1 MVLAS
6 WPLSAHGQNDYLS
19 TELRQAVEQLKSD
32 AAETPT
38 DAINVLER
46 APVIWAWMNAQAMR
60 SEKFLIDLPLWLS
73 YPLGLPDEPILPM
86 AIRAI
91 DLAIRELQIKDV
103 FPGAVGTISVDSKGP
118 FLVNSHQTIRQTY
131 TVGSHPM
138 AEGGGLLLAHQLMAD
153 YGVPQTHK
161 PAEADY
167 LTITCSNPDATFKM
181 GRFRIPSFIHGVY
194 PGTPI
199 SFTLEGT
206 SLQPGETITVTYG
219 DTSEGSPGFLMQSS
233 ENDEFILPIY
243 VDLEG
248 NRNFFSAQWPGI
260 RVVGDAAAGVHVVA
274 PSVVTPNETFK
285 LAIRFHDTYYNRAT
299 RAIPEYEI
307 TLDGETIRSVAA
319 PNDGLAVIDNLS
331 LDSPG
336 VYRFNVRSKDGA
348 IHALSNPIWVQEN
361 PPYRIYWGETHGHT
375 SYAEGQGSVANYFRY
390 GRDDARLDFIALSEH
405 DAWMDDWEWSTLVDA
420 ASEFSIPGQFV
431 PFLSFEWTAKVEFGG
446 HHNILFRTAP
456 GRERVPVQTAGF
468 LSDLFYGLREQN
480 AIDDVLVIPH
490 AHMPGDWRQND
501 PQLGRLVE
509 ITSMHGTFEWF
520 GNYYLKNGHEVGF
533 VGASD
538 NHEGRPGF
546 SGDSRT
552 GAFQHFGGLGAV
564 MANEKSANQIFN
576 AMRNIDAYA
585 TSDSARIILDAD
597 LNGSPMGKRIGFD
610 ADRTVRCAVM
620 GTSPID
626 YIDIIK
632 NGDIVE
638 TQRYLSAP
646 LTPQCQLKIEFEST
660 SENGLRDSPRGDRIW
675 QGTIQIENATIDS
688 VSIPGLSNPYVE
700 HAEISD
706 EDESIIAF
714 HNETRGRGNTI
725 LIDLS
730 GASADTE
737 VTINLDPAIEH
748 GITYPIVYRPSV
760 FPKRTLT
767 TALPADVKPI
777 TMAIE
782 EGRFTD
788 HISFEIV
795 EKNGS
800 LDQEFKF
807 TETEVITHG
816 DYYYVRATQLDGA
829 RAWSSP
835 WWVGSFP
842 PR

>member
-1 MVLAS
+1 MLLAS
-6 WPLSAHGQNDYLS
+6 SPPTAHGQDDYLP
-19 TELRQAVEQLKSD
+19 TALRQQVEQLKAN
-32 AAETPT
+32 AAVTPT
-38 DAINVLER
+38 DAINVYER
-46 APVIWAWMNAQAMR
+46 GPIIWEWMNAQAMR

-73 YPLGLPDEPILPM
+73 YPVGLPDEPVMPM

-91 DLAIRELQIKDV
+91 DLAIRELQIKDEY
-103 FPGAVGTISVDSKGP
+103 PGAVGAISVDATEP
-118 FLVNSHQTIRQTY
+118 FVVNSYQTIRQTY
-131 TVGSHPM
+131 TVGTHAI
-138 AEGGGLLLAHQLMAD
+138 AEGGGILLAHQLMAD

-161 PAEADY
+161 PEEADY
-167 LTITCSNPDATFKM
+167 TTITCSNPDATFKV

-194 PGTPI
+194 PGTPL

-219 DTSEGSPGFLMQSS
+219 DTSAGSPGFLMQSS

-248 NRNFFSAQWPGI
+248 QRNFFSAQWPGI

-274 PSVVTPNETFK
+274 PSVVATNETFE
-285 LAIRFHDTYYNRAT
+285 LAIRTHDAYYNRAT
-299 RAIPEYEI
+299 REIPEYKVI
-307 TLDGETIRSVAA
+307 LNGETIQTISATD
-319 PNDGLAVIDNLS
+319 NGLALIDDVS
-331 LDSPG
+331 LENSG
-336 VYRFNVRSKDGA
+336 VYRFRVHSPDGA
-348 IHALSNPIWVQEN
+348 IDALSNPVWVQEN
-361 PPYRIYWGETHGHT
+361 PSYRIYWGETHGHT

-405 DAWMDDWEWSTLVDA
+405 DAWMDDWEWSTLVQA
-420 ASEFSIPGQFV
+420 ASEYSIPGQFV

-446 HHNILFRTAP
+446 HHNVLFRTAP

-468 LSDLFYGLREQN
+468 LSDLFYGLREN
-480 AIDDVLVIPH
+480 NEINDLLVIPH

-564 MANEKSANQIFN
+564 MANEKSADSIFN

-585 TSDSARIILDAD
+585 TSDAARIILDAD
-597 LNGSPMGKRIGFD
+597 LNGSSMGKRIGFS
-610 ADRTVRCAVM
+610 ADRAIRCTVM

-626 YIDIIK
+626 YIDVVK
-632 NGDIVE
+632 NGDIIE

-646 LTPQCQLKIEFEST
+646 LTPHCQLKIEFEST

-675 QGTIQIENATIDS
+675 QGTIQIENAAIES

-700 HAEISD
+700 FAEISD
-706 EDESIIAF
+706 EDASIIRF
-714 HNETRGRGNTI
+714 HNETRGRGNTM
-725 LIDLS
+725 LIELS
-730 GASADTE
+730 GASADTD
-737 VTINLDPAIEH
+737 VTINLKPAIEH

-767 TALPADVKPI
+767 TALPNDENPI
-777 TMAIE
+777 TMSLE

-795 EKNGS
+795 RTDGS
-800 LDQEFKF
+800 LDQTFHY
-807 TETEVITHG
+807 TESEATTHG
-816 DYYYVRATQLDGA
+816 DYYYVRVTQLDGT

-835 WWVGSFP
+835 WWVGGIS